1 MIEADVPRRLLD
13 RILPKPV
20 RAEAA
25 GPCVTGGCCQRR
37 LHRARLRSG
46 SLILSLVGGCA
57 VQGGRHA
64 ALLRRRRGIRSSA
77 TRRCRKRLTRRRRRE
92 SSAAGV
98 CCRPTICAAR
108 EREFESA
115 LKLQPAFHPAQTGMG
130 YLGLA
135 RNDANQAVA
144 SFDRALASDAAY
156 VPALV
161 GRGQALLEL
170 KRDGEALSSFEAA
183 LKADSSLT
191 DLRGRIDVLRFRA
204 VQDNLARAKAASDA
218 GRWPEARAAY
228 NQAIMASPDSAFLY
242 RDLALVERKAGE
254 QAQALEHFQK
264 AVVARRGGCA
274 VARADRRDPRGA
286 GRRRRCAQRLPEGAG
301 DRAAR
306 GADVAPRSA
315 EGRPGAR
322 QAARRVSRD
331 PVFAWRD
338 ARGRRGAPRRP
349 PRADRWR
356 RPPPRQAVVT
366 DLRGHWAERW
376 ILAAVRA
383 GVMDTQP
390 NYTFQ
395 PSARVRRGDLAQ
407 TVSRVLASDCREQ
420 ARGGQSVAVGA
431 RQGRRRRADA
441 LELSGRLAGRRGRR
455 HVARSTRAPSSC
467 FVR

>member
-1 MIEADVPRRLLD
+1 MLVLFTISGCAAKAPVMPPAPSTPKHPEYRYPTVPPAADAAQTTRIERGWRLLQAD
-13 RILPKPV
+13 NL
-20 RAEAA
+20 RAA
-25 GPCVTGGCCQRR
+25 
-37 LHRARLRSG
+37 
-46 SLILSLVGGCA
+46 
-57 VQGGRHA
+57 
-64 ALLRRRRGIRSSA
+64 
-77 TRRCRKRLTRRRRRE
+77 
-92 SSAAGV
+92 
-98 CCRPTICAAR
+98 

-135 RNDANQAVA
+135 RNEATQAVA
-144 SFDRALASDAAY
+144 SFDRALATDAAY

-254 QAQALEHFQK
+254 RPQALEHFQK
-264 AVVARRGGCA
+264 AISLDAADARSLAQIGEILEEQGDIEGALSAYEKARAIEPGEVPTSRLDKLKDSLA
-274 VARADRRDPRGA
+274 VARLPAEYRAIPSAPGA
-286 GRRRRCAQRLPEGAG
+286 TR
-301 DRAAR
+301 
-306 GADVAPRSA
+306 ADVAALLGVRLESVLA
-315 EGRPGAR
+315 RP
-322 QAARRVSRD
+322 AA
-331 PVFAWRD
+331 
-338 ARGRRGAPRRP
+338 
-349 PRADRWR
+349 
-356 RPPPRQAVVT
+356 RQAVVT

-407 TVSRVLASDCREQ
+407 TVSRVLALIAASKPDVGKTWLSARAKVTDVAPTHLSYPAVSQ
-420 ARGGQSVAVGA
+420 AVAAGILSLDDKGA
-431 RQGRRRRADA
+431 FQLLRPVTGAEVVEAVSRLEA
-441 LELSGRLAGRRGRR
+441 LAK
-455 HVARSTRAPSSC
+455 
-467 FVR
+467 